1 MDLAVGLELSHG
13 RYRLTELLGEGGMA
27 SVWAAEQRLED
38 GRTEEVV
45 LKILLPE
52 FRRVDSKREM
62 FLAEARLAQDLHH
75 PNIVAIYDVDQF
87 RDMDFLVMERIWGKD
102 LESLICRAKDHQ
114 QPIPWDIAIQLVIPV
129 AEALQYANSRHDAQ
143 GRALT
148 LVHRDIKPA
157 NLLFHCTGDVK
168 IIDFGV
174 AKASNS
180 DLHTQTGLVKG
191 TIAYMSPEQLRAEPL
206 DIRSDLFSL
215 TVVLYELLTTRRP
228 FWGDTFT
235 SLMLGILTREPP
247 RLASM
252 RGDLPPALVHFVHR
266 CLDKNIAQRPTDGT
280 AFAQELREILQASPH
295 RSSLGPYFAECFPE
309 FMKAWQHRQLYAET
323 SVVDTRALLPSDTRG
338 DSSERFTGSHYRPV
352 GVGASNPASV
362 ETLLETPGVEL
373 ASASLALDDHEDHTP
388 TYDSELSSVSDSSK
402 SFLFA
407 GVGIVLLLA
416 AVGGFFWWKQR
427 SASDDNNSIVVV
439 VPSRRAVSRQRSR
452 RPQVTS
458 RRPMPSP
465 PVARRASLT
474 PRRKA
479 LVARPARLPSPA
491 LRRKAP
497 QRVAV
502 APIAQIRR
510 PRRRARTRT
519 GSVQVVMTP
528 RCQLYK
534 GQRSLGWTPR
544 VVTQLRP
551 GRHVLRCVNKKK
563 FFNHSFAVEIKAGR
577 RIVVRKEVRKGS
589 FVAFANH
596 WGKIVVKGFGKIGT
610 TQQIK
615 SLYAGR
621 YTLLVFHGN
630 KQRYKII
637 KLVIRPGKRQKIK
650 VKW

>member
-1 MDLAVGLELSHG
+1 MSLSLDDRSLEDLVDDDLLREFGLFFPHERLNEVRRLIQRLVAAVHTAQEDQ
-13 RYRLTELLGEGGMA
+13 ELLK
-27 SVWAAEQRLED
+27 LC
-38 GRTEEVV
+38 
-45 LKILLPE
+45 
-52 FRRVDSKREM
+52 
-62 FLAEARLAQDLHH
+62 
-75 PNIVAIYDVDQF
+75 AI
-87 RDMDFLVMERIWGKD
+87 W
-102 LESLICRAKDHQ
+102 
-114 QPIPWDIAIQLVIPV
+114 
-129 AEALQYANSRHDAQ
+129 
-143 GRALT
+143 
-148 LVHRDIKPA
+148 
-157 NLLFHCTGDVK
+157 LFHHGKTEDIPLLWK
-168 IIDFGV
+168 AKESSFDNHFIIDSYLLCGAGLQTTFDFV
-174 AKASNS
+174 ADS
-180 DLHTQTGLVKG
+180 
-191 TIAYMSPEQLRAEPL
+191 
-206 DIRSDLFSL
+206 
-215 TVVLYELLTTRRP
+215 
-228 FWGDTFT
+228 
-235 SLMLGILTREPP
+235 
-247 RLASM
+247 
-252 RGDLPPALVHFVHR
+252 
-266 CLDKNIAQRPTDGT
+266 NIA
-280 AFAQELREILQASPH
+280 
-295 RSSLGPYFAECFPE
+295 
-309 FMKAWQHRQLYAET
+309 
-323 SVVDTRALLPSDTRG
+323 DTRG

-479 LVARPARLPSPA
+479 LVARPARLPSPT

-502 APIAQIRR
+502 APIARIRR